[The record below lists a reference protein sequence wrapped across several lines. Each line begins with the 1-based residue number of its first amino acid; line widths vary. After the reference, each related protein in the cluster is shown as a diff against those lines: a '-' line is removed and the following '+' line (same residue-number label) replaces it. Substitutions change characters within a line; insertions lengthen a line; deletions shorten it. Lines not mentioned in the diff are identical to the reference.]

1 MKPSMKRLSALRLIW
16 GDVNHANLLLFEGN
30 IMTTKDK
37 DRTPVAQILE
47 TQCTKCKLPLTHTV
61 VLHNAEGIV
70 ERVQCR
76 TCGSEHK
83 YHPEKKKAAKK
94 AVKKPRAKKTKKP
107 TAADIFEQL
116 AEKFQEKKPVPYT
129 MEGSYK
135 ADDVIKH
142 KTFGKGIV
150 TGVSYQKMD
159 VAFADAPRML
169 VCDR

>member
-1 MKPSMKRLSALRLIW
+1 MKRSSDLRLFW
-16 GDVNHANLLLFEGN
+16 GELKHANLLPFEGN

-47 TQCTKCKLPLTHTV
+47 TQCTKCKLLLTHTV
-61 VLHNAEGIV
+61 VLHNSKGIV

-94 AVKKPRAKKTKKP
+94 AAKKPAKKPRAAKTKKP
-107 TAADIFEQL
+107 DAAAIFEQL
-116 AEKFQEKKPVPYT
+116 AAKFQDNKPVPYT
-129 MEGSYK
+129 MQGSYK
-135 ADDVIKH
+135 TDDVIDH

-150 TGVSYQKMD
+150 TGISYQKIE
-159 VAFADAPRML
+159 VAFADAPRLL

>member
-1 MKPSMKRLSALRLIW
+1 
-16 GDVNHANLLLFEGN
+16 
-30 IMTTKDK
+30 MTTKDK

-61 VLHNAEGIV
+61 VLHNSEGIV

-83 YHPEKKKAAKK
+83 YHPEKK
-94 AVKKPRAKKTKKP
+94 AVKKPAKKRRAGVKTRKP
-107 TAADIFEQL
+107 DAATIFEQL
-116 AEKFQEKKPVPYT
+116 SQKFQEKEQVTYT

-135 ADDVIKH
+135 TNDVIDH

-150 TGVSYQKMD
+150 TDVSYQKME
-159 VAFADAPRML
+159 VAFADAPRLL

>member
-1 MKPSMKRLSALRLIW
+1 
-16 GDVNHANLLLFEGN
+16 
-30 IMTTKDK
+30 MTTKDK

-61 VLHNAEGIV
+61 VLHNSEGIV
-70 ERVQCR
+70 ARVQCR

-83 YHPEKKKAAKK
+83 YHPEKKEVLKPAKK
-94 AVKKPRAKKTKKP
+94 RRVGVKTRKPD
-107 TAADIFEQL
+107 AATIFEQL
-116 AEKFQEKKPVPYT
+116 SQKFQEKEPVTYT

-135 ADDVIKH
+135 ANDVVDH

-150 TGVSYQKMD
+150 TDVSYQKME
-159 VAFADAPRML
+159 VAFADASRLL

>member
-1 MKPSMKRLSALRLIW
+1 
-16 GDVNHANLLLFEGN
+16 
-30 IMTTKDK
+30 MTTKDK

-47 TQCTKCKLPLTHTV
+47 TQCTKCKLLLTHTV

-94 AVKKPRAKKTKKP
+94 PAKKPRAKKAKKP

-116 AEKFQEKKPVPYT
+116 AQKFQEKKPVPYT
-129 MEGSYK
+129 MAGSYK
-135 ADDVIKH
+135 TDDVIDH

>member
-1 MKPSMKRLSALRLIW
+1 
-16 GDVNHANLLLFEGN
+16 
-30 IMTTKDK
+30 MTTKDK

-61 VLHNAEGIV
+61 VLHNSEGIV

-94 AVKKPRAKKTKKP
+94 PVKKPRASRTKKP

-116 AEKFQEKKPVPYT
+116 AQKFQEKKPVPYT

-135 ADDVIKH
+135 TDDVIDH

-159 VAFADAPRML
+159 VAFSDAPRML

>member
-1 MKPSMKRLSALRLIW
+1 MKPSNALRLSW
-16 GDVNHANLLLFEGN
+16 GDVNYANLLLFEGN

-47 TQCTKCKLPLTHTV
+47 TLCTKCKLPLTHTV
-61 VLHNAEGIV
+61 VLHNAEGMV

-94 AVKKPRAKKTKKP
+94 PVKKPRAKKAKKP
-107 TAADIFEQL
+107 DAAAIFEQL
-116 AEKFQEKKPVPYT
+116 AEKFKEKKPVPYT

-135 ADDVIKH
+135 ADDVIDH

-150 TGVSYQKMD
+150 TAVSYQKMD
-159 VAFADAPRML
+159 VAFADAPRIL

>member
-1 MKPSMKRLSALRLIW
+1 
-16 GDVNHANLLLFEGN
+16 
-30 IMTTKDK
+30 MTTKDK

-94 AVKKPRAKKTKKP
+94 PVKKPRASRTKKP

-116 AEKFQEKKPVPYT
+116 AQKFQEKKPVPYT

-135 ADDVIKH
+135 TDDVIDH

-159 VAFADAPRML
+159 VAFSDAPRIL

>member
-1 MKPSMKRLSALRLIW
+1 MKRSSDLRLFW
-16 GDVNHANLLLFEGN
+16 GEVKHANLLPFEGK
-30 IMTTKDK
+30 IMKTKDK

-47 TQCTKCKLPLTHTV
+47 TQCTKCKLLLTHTV
-61 VLHNAEGIV
+61 VLHNSEGIV

-94 AVKKPRAKKTKKP
+94 PVKKKKP
-107 TAADIFEQL
+107 AAKSRKPDAAAIFEQL
-116 AEKFQEKKPVPYT
+116 AAKFQDKKPVPYT
-129 MEGSYK
+129 MQGSYQT
-135 ADDVIKH
+135 DDVIDH

-150 TGVSYQKMD
+150 TGVSYQKME
-159 VAFADAPRML
+159 VAFADASRLL